1 MKLILELEPFPCLSR
16 SDLLLFG
23 FALSQT
29 LDERSS
35 SLLAFITERGFKVHP
50 LTDAGP
56 P

>member
-1 MKLILELEPFPCLSR
+1 MELILELELFECLSG
-16 SDLLLFG
+16 SDLLLLG
-23 FALSQT
+23 FALSHT

-50 LTDAGP
+50 LIDAGP